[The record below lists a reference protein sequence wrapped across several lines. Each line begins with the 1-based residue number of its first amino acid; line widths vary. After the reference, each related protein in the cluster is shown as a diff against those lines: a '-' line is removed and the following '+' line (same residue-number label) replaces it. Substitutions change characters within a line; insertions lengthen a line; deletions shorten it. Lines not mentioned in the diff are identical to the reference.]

1 MHLSADDGMIP
12 LIILS
17 HGVELRAPYILLHA
31 YTLDAFFFF
40 CFRFSLIVPL
50 S

>member
-31 YTLDAFFFF
+31 YTLDAFFF